1 MLAAAL
7 IVLPRQILAPI
18 VTLKLRVTSS
28 NLSLAAAAAS
38 NIFHPL
44 VLMLS
49 SRCDQGKYVLSPRLL
64 TLWVF
69 PPTRLTHCYIFVV
82 LWIFCCEV
90 ASWLP
95 GSNRF
100 WVVFQAGVLSPF
112 QVTSSST
119 NLLPL
124 SGLWRDKERI

>member
-7 IVLPRQILAPI
+7 IVLPRQILA
-18 VTLKLRVTSS
+18 L
-28 NLSLAAAAAS
+28 LSLSSFGLPAPTSLSLLLRQTYFIHSCSCSHQGVIKA
-38 NIFHPL
+38 NI
-44 VLMLS
+44 
-49 SRCDQGKYVLSPRLL
+49 LSPLL

-112 QVTSSST
+112 QVTSSTT